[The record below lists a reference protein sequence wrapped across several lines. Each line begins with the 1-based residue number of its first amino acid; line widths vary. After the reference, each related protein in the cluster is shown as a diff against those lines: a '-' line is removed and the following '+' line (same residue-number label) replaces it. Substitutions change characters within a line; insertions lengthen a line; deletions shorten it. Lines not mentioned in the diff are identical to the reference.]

1 MPGQS
6 FYVIPEKRH
15 EQRIQKMN
23 LETLI
28 VCVVILMF
36 IFALLLLHCICK
48 VSGMH
53 SRGEEERDNRND
65 L

>member
-28 VCVVILMF
+28 VCVVIQQND
-36 IFALLLLHCICK
+36 
-48 VSGMH
+48 
-53 SRGEEERDNRND
+53 ER
-65 L
+65 LKELG